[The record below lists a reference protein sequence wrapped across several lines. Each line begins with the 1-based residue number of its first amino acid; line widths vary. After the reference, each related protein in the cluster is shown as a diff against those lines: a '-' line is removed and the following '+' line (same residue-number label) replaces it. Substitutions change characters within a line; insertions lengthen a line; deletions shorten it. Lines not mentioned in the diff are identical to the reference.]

1 MFIMSFLR
9 TIEIDTVV
17 NFQKNSNIIFQK
29 KTTARPYS
37 ILWRVFVRAGGREA
51 WPNGFR
57 YTRPA

>member
-17 NFQKNSNIIFQK
+17 NFQKNSNTIFQK

-37 ILWRVFVRAGGREA
+37 IWRVFVRAGGREA

-57 YTRPA
+57 YTRLA